1 MKIIIKEEQT
11 ELLGK
16 AITGYIMLKYKKE
29 LCDVVFDSEP
39 DDDGKFWVN
48 LYFKEDWHDSL
59 TNSVREVR
67 IKSGEIRN
75 DVYQFMGVDIRTG
88 ISLKNC

>member
-16 AITGYIMLKYKKE
+16 TIIGYIMLKYKKE
-29 LCDVVFDSEP
+29 LCEAVFDPEP
-39 DDDGKFWVN
+39 DDDGIFWVN
-48 LYFKEDWHDSL
+48 LYFKEDWYDSL
-59 TNSVREVR
+59 NNGAREVR
-67 IKSGEIRN
+67 IKSGEIRH
-75 DVYQFMGVDIRTG
+75 DVYQFMGIDIRPG